1 MAVENQGKI
10 VILEVNMRFIC
21 ILLIG
26 LGLST
31 VSLADQGRESY
42 MRMYVVDSNYEFVR
56 DDLELAITGRGIR
69 INNISHIGDM
79 LARTVKDIGA
89 SKKVFEHAE
98 AFEFCSATVSR
109 ATMEADPHNI
119 IFCPYI
125 IAVYS
130 LPGEKDKTYIS
141 FRRPNLVG
149 DKVSREALQKV
160 ESLLQGIVEE
170 VAK

>member
-1 MAVENQGKI
+1 MRLFIA
-10 VILEVNMRFIC
+10 ILFV
-21 ILLIG
+21 
-26 LGLST
+26 LSFT
-31 VSLADQGRESY
+31 GVSQADNERDNY
-42 MRMYVVDSNYEFVR
+42 MRMYVVDSRYEFVR
-56 DDLELAITGRGIR
+56 DDLELAITGRGIK

-79 LARTVKDIGA
+79 LARTGKDLGA
-89 SKKVFEHAE
+89 KKQIFSHAE

-130 LPGEKDKTYIS
+130 LPTDKDKTYIS
-141 FRRPNLVG
+141 FRKPSRVG
-149 DKVSREALQKV
+149 SKASKAALQKV
-160 ESLLQGIVEE
+160 EDLLTSIAEE